1 MKPKDYADLLMRTQP
16 AAQKN
21 CADDTPEGWHKTN
34 EVVRLLGYKTR
45 AGVSLPLARIVKAGF
60 AEQKTIR
67 RGRFIYRL
75 SPRFKSWAAAKAAA
89 EALDKFKAPK
99 GWVTL
104 SEYAHKHR
112 RTVRGVQYRIDGT
125 SIPVRILRNPR
136 SVPYYRKADLDRI
149 LSKAS

>member
-1 MKPKDYADLLMRTQP
+1 MKRFDAHALV
-16 AAQKN
+16 AAIN
-21 CADDTPEGWHKTN
+21 ADDTPVGWHKTT

-45 AGVSLPLARIVKAGF
+45 AGVALPLYRIVKAGF
-60 AEQKTIR
+60 AEQKSIR
-67 RGRFIYRL
+67 RGRFVYRL
-75 SPRFKSWAAAKAAA
+75 SSKFKTWTAAKDAA
-89 EALDKFKAPK
+89 ESLEKFKAPA

-104 SEYAHKHR
+104 SEYARKHR

-125 SIPVRILRNPR
+125 GIPVRILRNPR

>member
-1 MKPKDYADLLMRTQP
+1 MKRFDAHALV
-16 AAQKN
+16 AAIN
-21 CADDTPEGWHKTN
+21 AGDTPEGWHKTTD
-34 EVVRLLGYKTR
+34 VVRLLGYTTR

-75 SPRFKSWAAAKAAA
+75 SPRFKTWAAAKAAA
-89 EALDKFKAPK
+89 EASRKFKAPA

-104 SEYAHKHR
+104 SEYARKHD
-112 RTVRGVQYRIDGT
+112 RTVRGIQYRLDGT

-136 SVPYYRKADLDRI
+136 SVPYYRQSDLDRVCR
-149 LSKAS
+149 

>member
-21 CADDTPEGWHKTN
+21 CADDTPEGWHKTI
-34 EVVRLLGYKTR
+34 EVVRLLGYNTR
-45 AGVSLPLARIVKAGF
+45 AGVALPLARIVKAGY

-75 SPRFKSWAAAKAAA
+75 SPRFKTWAAAKAAA
-89 EALDKFKAPK
+89 EALEKFKAPK

-112 RTVRGVQYRIDGT
+112 RTVRGVQYRIDGMAL
-125 SIPVRILRNPR
+125 PVRILRNPR
-136 SVPYYRKADLDRI
+136 SVPYYRKSDLDRVCR
-149 LSKAS
+149 

>member
-21 CADDTPEGWHKTN
+21 CADDTPEGWLKTT
-34 EVVRLLGYKTR
+34 EVVRLLGYTTR
-45 AGVSLPLARIVKAGF
+45 AGVSLPLERIVKAGF
-60 AEQKTIR
+60 AQRKTIR

-75 SPRFKSWAAAKAAA
+75 SPRFKSWPAAKTAA

-112 RTVRGVQYRIDGT
+112 RTVRGVQYRIDGMAL
-125 SIPVRILRNPR
+125 PVRILRNPR
-136 SVPYYRKADLDRI
+136 SVPYYRKADLDHI
-149 LSKAS
+149 LRKAS

>member
-21 CADDTPEGWHKTN
+21 CADDTPEGWDKTI
-34 EVVRLLGYKTR
+34 EVVRLLGYNTR
-45 AGVSLPLARIVKAGF
+45 AGVAVPLARIVKAGY

-75 SPRFKSWAAAKAAA
+75 SPRFKTWAAAKAAA
-89 EALDKFKAPK
+89 EALDKFKAPA

-112 RTVRGVQYRIDGT
+112 RTVRGVQYRIDGM
-125 SIPVRILRNPR
+125 SLPVRILRNPR
-136 SVPYYRKADLDRI
+136 SVPYYRKADLDRVCR
-149 LSKAS
+149 

>member
-1 MKPKDYADLLMRTQP
+1 MKRFDAHALV
-16 AAQKN
+16 AAIN
-21 CADDTPEGWHKTN
+21 ADDTPEGWVKTT
-34 EVVRLLGYKTR
+34 EVIQLLGYNTR

-60 AEQKTIR
+60 AERKTVSR
-67 RGRFIYRL
+67 NRFIYRL
-75 SPRFKSWAAAKAAA
+75 SPKCKTWPAAKAAA

-112 RTVRGVQYRIDGT
+112 RTVRGVQYRIDG
-125 SIPVRILRNPR
+125 SGIEQRVLRNPR

-149 LSKAS
+149 LRKAS

>member
-21 CADDTPEGWHKTN
+21 CADDTPEGWDKTI
-34 EVVRLLGYKTR
+34 EVVRLLGYNTR
-45 AGVSLPLARIVKAGF
+45 AGVAVPLARIVKAGY

-75 SPRFKSWAAAKAAA
+75 SPRFKTWAAAKAAA
-89 EALDKFKAPK
+89 EALDKFKAPA

-112 RTVRGVQYRIDGT
+112 RTVRGVQYRIDGMAL
-125 SIPVRILRNPR
+125 PVRILRNPR
-136 SVPYYRKADLDRI
+136 SVPYYRKADLDRVCR
-149 LSKAS
+149 

>member
-21 CADDTPEGWHKTN
+21 CADDTPEGWLKTT
-34 EVVRLLGYKTR
+34 EVVRLLGYTTR
-45 AGVSLPLARIVKAGF
+45 AGVALPLERIVKAGY
-60 AEQKTIR
+60 AEQKTIC

-104 SEYAHKHR
+104 SEYARKHR
-112 RTVRGVQYRIDGT
+112 RTVRGVQYRIDGMAL
-125 SIPVRILRNPR
+125 PVRILRNPR
-136 SVPYYRKADLDRI
+136 SVPYYRKSDLDRVCR
-149 LSKAS
+149 

>member
-45 AGVSLPLARIVKAGF
+45 AGVALPLARIVKAGY

-75 SPRFKSWAAAKAAA
+75 SPRFKSWAAANDAA
-89 EALDKFKAPK
+89 EALEKFKAPK

-112 RTVRGVQYRIDGT
+112 RTVRGVQYRIDGMAL
-125 SIPVRILRNPR
+125 PVRILRNPR
-136 SVPYYRKADLDRI
+136 SVPYYRKADLDRVCR
-149 LSKAS
+149 

>member
-1 MKPKDYADLLMRTQP
+1 MKRFDAHALV
-16 AAQKN
+16 AAIN
-21 CADDTPEGWHKTN
+21 AGDAPEGWHKTT
-34 EVVRLLGYKTR
+34 EVVRLLGYTTR
-45 AGVSLPLARIVKAGF
+45 AGVALPLARIVKAGF
-60 AEQKTIR
+60 AEQRTVR

-75 SPRFKSWAAAKAAA
+75 SPRFKSWADAKAAA

-125 SIPVRILRNPR
+125 GIEQRVLRNPR
-136 SVPYYRKADLDRI
+136 SVPYYRRTDLDRI
-149 LSKAS
+149 LRKAS